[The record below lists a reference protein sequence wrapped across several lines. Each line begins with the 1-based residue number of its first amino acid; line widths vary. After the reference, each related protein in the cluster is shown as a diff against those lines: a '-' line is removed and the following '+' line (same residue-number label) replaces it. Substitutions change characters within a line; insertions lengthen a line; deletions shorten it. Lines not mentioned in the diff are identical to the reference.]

1 MNSTER
7 ERCSS
12 RGLPLSYN
20 VVTETFHLATLAAR
34 QAAAHPHQECLVAE
48 PGPAGARS
56 LARRLTYAQ
65 VDADAQALAKAFGA
79 RGIST
84 GDRVAIELPNCPE
97 WATTCLAIARLG
109 AVLVPINPSLGL
121 HELKYQLRHAEAR
134 ALVGGESVCG
144 VDYRELCEDAGRELP
159 DLRFL
164 SVVGSDDLWYDHRTL
179 QFASLVERGRAAPD
193 VAWRTRDDDPLAI
206 LYTSGTLGKPK
217 GVVLTHRNLG
227 FAARRVAEVLELGRG
242 DRVLGAVPPFT
253 VFGMQVLISTLI
265 SGATL
270 VLEPVFTPAETLRLI
285 ERERVTVCHGVPTMF
300 QLLMRDP
307 SFGSRNLSTVR
318 TGIIAGSPVSPE
330 LVRQVRRWNDVQIAY
345 GLTETGPTVTI
356 TRPADSPERRER
368 TVGRPVAGV
377 EVRLVDVKS
386 DELHDAGLAGEL
398 AVKGPNLM
406 TGYHRMPLE
415 TKRSFTEDGFFLT
428 GDLATLDQEGYVTIV
443 GRRQEMIIRG
453 GQKIFPRG
461 LEDLLR
467 THPAVDDACVVGV
480 PHEIMGELVCACVVP
495 VEGAIVTGEELRE
508 FCREQVADDKTPDLV
523 RFFDA
528 FPMTGSGKV
537 KRKELAQVVELELSA
552 T

>member
-1 MNSTER
+1 MQ
-7 ERCSS
+7 
-12 RGLPLSYN
+12 
-20 VVTETFHLATLAAR
+20 TFHLATLVMRRATADPDR
-34 QAAAHPHQECLVAE
+34 DCLVS
-48 PGPAGARS
+48 GT
-56 LARRLTYAQ
+56 RRATYAQ
-65 VDADAQALAKAFGA
+65 MDAEARALAKGFAA
-79 RGIST
+79 RGVGA
-84 GDRVAIELPNCPE
+84 GDRIAIELPNTPE
-97 WATTCLAIARLG
+97 WVTTCLAAARLG
-109 AVLVPINPSLGL
+109 AVLVPVNPSLGY

-134 ALVGGESVCG
+134 VLVAADTVCG
-144 VDYRELCEDAGRELP
+144 VDYREICEDAARDLP

-164 SVVGSDDLWYDHRTL
+164 AVVGPDDLWYDDHTL
-179 QFASLVERGRAAPD
+179 QFAPLVERGRAMPD
-193 VAWRTRDDDPLAI
+193 PAWQARDDDPLAI

-227 FAARRVAEVLELGRG
+227 FAAEQVAEVLELTAA
-242 DRVLGAVPPFT
+242 DRVLGAVPQFT

-270 VLEPVFTPAETLRLI
+270 VLEPAFAPADTLRLI

-300 QLLMRDP
+300 QLLMRDT
-307 SFGSRNLSTVR
+307 SFGSRNLNTVR

-330 LVRQVRRWNDVQIAY
+330 LVRQIRRWNDVQIAY

-368 TVGRPVAGV
+368 TVGRPIPGV
-377 EVRLVDVKS
+377 EVRVVDVKS
-386 DELHDAGLAGEL
+386 DELHGLGLAGEL
-398 AVKGPNLM
+398 AVKGPNVM
-406 TGYHRMPLE
+406 PGYHRMPSE
-415 TKRSFTEDGFFLT
+415 TKRSFTDDGYFLT
-428 GDLATLDQEGYVTIV
+428 GDLAALDDEGYVTIV

-467 THPAVDDACVVGV
+467 THPAVDDACVVGI
-480 PHEIMGELVCACVVP
+480 PHEVLGELVCACVVP
-495 VEGAIVTGEELRE
+495 VEGAIVTGEELKE

-523 RFFDA
+523 RFFDT

-552 T
+552 I